1 MSKKKVVFVLVEG
14 PSDETALAPFF
25 KTLYDPNEVYVY
37 VEGGDI
43 TSQTG
48 VTSVNIISKVA
59 LRVKDYAKKT
69 QNSQY

>member
-48 VTSVNIISKVA
+48 VT
-59 LRVKDYAKKT
+59 
-69 QNSQY
+69 

>member
-1 MSKKKVVFVLVEG
+1 MSKKKDVFVLVEV

-59 LRVKDYAKKT
+59 LRVKDYAKKA
-69 QNSQY
+69 QNSQ

>member
-1 MSKKKVVFVLVEG
+1 MSKKKDVFVLVEV

-59 LRVKDYAKKT
+59 LCVKDYAKKA